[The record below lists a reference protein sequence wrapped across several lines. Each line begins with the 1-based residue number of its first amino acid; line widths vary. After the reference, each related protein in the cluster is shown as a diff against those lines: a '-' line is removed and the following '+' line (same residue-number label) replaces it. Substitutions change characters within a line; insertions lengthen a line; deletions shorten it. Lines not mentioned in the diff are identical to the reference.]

1 MKGLEPVARIRRS
14 YSAVTTVPSLLV
26 ALTTRR
32 TRSTSVTV
40 KPVCSV
46 MWLSAYHDQSL
57 RMISSMVCS
66 PASTGDSR
74 MRL

>member
-1 MKGLEPVARIRRS
+1 MKGLEPVARMRRS
-14 YSAVTTVPSLLV
+14 YSAVITSPAAPV

-46 MWLSAYHDQSL
+46 MWLSAYQDQSF